1 MSFIVLIVIKFDLK
15 KYVIMKTRQVLIIIS
30 SIILL
35 SLISFIGKISYESG
49 VSYGEKNAEEIRL
62 KRIKTDFKDSIIPKY
77 VNTKTIFND
86 TIPFIING
94 SGRVI
99 SSSNINISSEVQGKL
114 ISNINLKKG
123 TEFTKGQILFKVK
136 DDDAQLLLIAKKS
149 NFLNLV
155 SNSLAD
161 IKIDFSAE
169 FLKWDTFFNSIK
181 VNSPLPVFPSFSSTK
196 EKNFIIS
203 RSFLSEYYSIK
214 SDEERLKKY
223 LITAPFNGSIIE
235 AFTDEGAVVNPG
247 SPIVNIIRKGD
258 LEIEI
263 PINPDYISKV
273 KKGYE
278 VILTQDNNQYSGSIT
293 RIGDFVN
300 ANTQN
305 LSVFAKLVSNNNNL
319 LNGMYL
325 EASIKCDGF
334 ENVVK
339 IPRKAVFG
347 NNMIFTVNED
357 SLLIPKKIN
366 VKSMQNNLVLA
377 SGIENATILVIEPVI
392 NAKDSMKVYP
402 IN

>member
-1 MSFIVLIVIKFDLK
+1 MRKLDLSD
-15 KYVIMKTRQVLIIIS
+15 KTAWMR
-30 SIILL
+30 
-35 SLISFIGKISYESG
+35 
-49 VSYGEKNAEEIRL
+49 
-62 KRIKTDFKDSIIPKY
+62 
-77 VNTKTIFND
+77 
-86 TIPFIING
+86 
-94 SGRVI
+94 
-99 SSSNINISSEVQGKL
+99 
-114 ISNINLKKG
+114 
-123 TEFTKGQILFKVK
+123 
-136 DDDAQLLLIAKKS
+136 KS
-149 NFLNLV
+149 RNH
-155 SNSLAD
+155 
-161 IKIDFSAE
+161 
-169 FLKWDTFFNSIK
+169 
-181 VNSPLPVFPSFSSTK
+181 
-196 EKNFIIS
+196 
-203 RSFLSEYYSIK
+203 
-214 SDEERLKKY
+214 
-223 LITAPFNGSIIE
+223 
-235 AFTDEGAVVNPG
+235 
-247 SPIVNIIRKGD
+247 
-258 LEIEI
+258 
-263 PINPDYISKV
+263 YISKI

>member
-1 MSFIVLIVIKFDLK
+1 
-15 KYVIMKTRQVLIIIS
+15 MKTRQVLIIIS

-223 LITAPFNGSIIE
+223 LIIAPFNGSIIE

>member
-1 MSFIVLIVIKFDLK
+1 MTINVLIVIKFDVK
-15 KYVIMKTRQVLIIIS
+15 KYVIMKTRQVLIILS
-30 SIILL
+30 SFILL
-35 SLISFIGKISYESG
+35 SLISFIAKVSYESG
-49 VSYGEKNAEEIRL
+49 VRFGEKNAEEIRL
-62 KRIKTDFKDSIIPKY
+62 KRTKTDFKDSIIPKY

-86 TIPFIING
+86 TIPFTING

-114 ISNINLKKG
+114 IANINLKKG
-123 TEFTKGQILFKVK
+123 TEFSKGQILFKVK

-149 NFLNLV
+149 NYLNLV

-169 FLKWDTFFNSIK
+169 FSKWESFFNSIK
-181 VNSPLPVFPSFSSTK
+181 VNSPLPPFPSFSSSK

-203 RSFLSEYYSIK
+203 RSFLTEYYSIK
-214 SDEERLKKY
+214 SDEEQLKKY

-263 PINPDYISKV
+263 PINPNYITKV
-273 KKGYE
+273 KKGYK
-278 VILTQDNNQYSGSIT
+278 VILTQDNHQYSGSIT

-305 LSVFAKLVSNNNNL
+305 LSVFAKLLSNNNNL

-366 VKSMQNNLVLA
+366 VKSMQNNSVLA
-377 SGIENATILVIEPVI
+377 SGIKNATILVIEPVI

>member
-1 MSFIVLIVIKFDLK
+1 
-15 KYVIMKTRQVLIIIS
+15 MKTRQVLIIIS

-86 TIPFIING
+86 TIPFTING

-123 TEFTKGQILFKVK
+123 TEFAKGQILFKVK

>member
-136 DDDAQLLLIAKKS
+136 DDDAQLLLISKKS

>member
-86 TIPFIING
+86 TIPFTING

-123 TEFTKGQILFKVK
+123 TEFAKGQILFKVK

-235 AFTDEGAVVNPG
+235 AFTDEGAIVNPG
-247 SPIVNIIRKGD
+247 SPIINIIRKGD

>member
-1 MSFIVLIVIKFDLK
+1 M
-15 KYVIMKTRQVLIIIS
+15 
-30 SIILL
+30 
-35 SLISFIGKISYESG
+35 
-49 VSYGEKNAEEIRL
+49 
-62 KRIKTDFKDSIIPKY
+62 
-77 VNTKTIFND
+77 
-86 TIPFIING
+86 
-94 SGRVI
+94 
-99 SSSNINISSEVQGKL
+99 
-114 ISNINLKKG
+114 
-123 TEFTKGQILFKVK
+123 
-136 DDDAQLLLIAKKS
+136 
-149 NFLNLV
+149 
-155 SNSLAD
+155 
-161 IKIDFSAE
+161 
-169 FLKWDTFFNSIK
+169 
-181 VNSPLPVFPSFSSTK
+181 NSPLPVFPSFSSTK

>member
-86 TIPFIING
+86 TIPFTING

>member
-1 MSFIVLIVIKFDLK
+1 
-15 KYVIMKTRQVLIIIS
+15 MKTRQVLIIIS

-86 TIPFIING
+86 TIPFTING

>member
-1 MSFIVLIVIKFDLK
+1 
-15 KYVIMKTRQVLIIIS
+15 MKTRQVLIIIS

>member
-366 VKSMQNNLVLA
+366 VKSMQINLVLA

>member
-1 MSFIVLIVIKFDLK
+1 IVIKFDLK

-86 TIPFIING
+86 TIPFTING